1 MIWWEL
7 PGYVVAFT
15 TRVGGVSEGPYDS
28 LNLSRGNPDL
38 KPEFTNSVELSYSKM
53 FKNRDNFITS
63 LYFKNTNDLITRFQT
78 KESDTFLKKDVIVST
93 YINAN
98 RSYVTGLEVIS
109 KNKLT
114 KWWDITANANLF
126 TSKIDL
132 IDQPDPDQFV
142 SYFFKLNNSF
152 RMFKVVTL
160 QLSADY
166 QSKITSS
173 PGGSSSRGGGGMF
186 GGGGGGGMFGGGNS
200 AAQGFI
206 RPNYGVD
213 AAIRYEFLKNKTASL
228 SLNINDIFRT
238 RKYDAHT
245 ESVFFRQDVI
255 RRRDPQILRL
265 NFNWRFGKMDV
276 NLFKRKNTRSEND
289 TMENVN
295 F

>member
-1 MIWWEL
+1 
-7 PGYVVAFT
+7 
-15 TRVGGVSEGPYDS
+15 
-28 LNLSRGNPDL
+28 
-38 KPEFTNSVELSYSKM
+38 
-53 FKNRDNFITS
+53 
-63 LYFKNTNDLITRFQT
+63 
-78 KESDTFLKKDVIVST
+78 
-93 YINAN
+93 
-98 RSYVTGLEVIS
+98 VIS